1 MVVGDDRI
9 PPEVSVTDVPEFV
22 AVKFLTA
29 GYSV

>member
-9 PPEVSVTDVPEFV
+9 PPEASVTDVPEFV

-29 GYSV
+29 G